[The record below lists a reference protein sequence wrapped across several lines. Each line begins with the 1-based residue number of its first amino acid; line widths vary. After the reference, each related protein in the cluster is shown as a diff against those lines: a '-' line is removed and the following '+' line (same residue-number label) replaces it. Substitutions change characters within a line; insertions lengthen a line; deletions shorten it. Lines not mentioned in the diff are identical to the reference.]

1 MLHRTGNRVRHIKK
15 EIFKPNEIFQRNEIF
30 KRDESNSATLELPSS
45 STSESTS
52 KGSSLSGE
60 TLVDFPQSKVIVSSG
75 SSTFGDWVIDRSKH
89 IPMRLDLTERKLLR
103 L

>member
-15 EIFKPNEIFQRNEIF
+15 EIYKPDN
-30 KRDESNSATLELPSS
+30 KDTPAPSVNGM
-45 STSESTS
+45 STSTS
-52 KGSSLSGE
+52 KGSSLSEE
-60 TLVDFPQSKVIVSSG
+60 TLAELPESKVIVSSG
-75 SSTFGDWVIDRSKH
+75 SSTFGDWVIDRSKY